1 MPKQVYLN
9 GHYLHKDHAQI
20 SVMDRGFFFS
30 DGVHNAN
37 SLVAPPQDET
47 NLQQGWDK
55 LIRNHELDSVV
66 CVTSAIRRGIVNQQ
80 EADRHGLVA
89 ASITDSS
96 EISGLGQLIDA
107 ALNSDRVVNFG

>member
-1 MPKQVYLN
+1 M
-9 GHYLHKDHAQI
+9 
-20 SVMDRGFFFS
+20 
-30 DGVHNAN
+30 HNAN
-37 SLVAPPQDET
+37 SLVVTPQDET
-47 NLQQGWDK
+47 NLQQAWDK

-80 EADRHGLVA
+80 EADRHGLIA

-96 EISGLGQLIDA
+96 KISGLGQLIDA